1 MPSLSELLKQPRS
14 ILDTWRLPR
23 KLQPSLS
30 KDPEQL
36 TTFACVYYGDHSL
49 VVASF
54 ESDGLRIRSGESVS
68 IPVPSHVAD
77 DSTIHKQNDL
87 NDILSDLLHLL
98 NLEGCPTILL
108 LSTSLF
114 TFSSFK
120 NQSNIQLTLD
130 DASIAAA
137 SPYLPHE
144 TLVSDSIYVSGKD
157 FHHSVSYASR
167 KLIDGWF
174 SVLCSCDCRPAL
186 ICPAVANSLETLL
199 GSSSHS
205 TSILC
210 DIELSKMSLFFCS
223 TKGASIA
230 KRLPYGTTLY
240 LPATSDDQALA
251 SEFFERLI
259 ESTNEFTAEINEPAP
274 AEILVSGVGFDRLS
288 PFISALPYG
297 VKDFT
302 IQPVIVSR
310 LQGLKVPNS
319 SSTLSPSLNFYFS
332 ASILQLYQS

>member
-1 MPSLSELLKQPRS
+1 MSTLSALLKQPRS
-14 ILDTWRLPR
+14 VLDALRLPR
-23 KLQPSLS
+23 RLQPSLS

-36 TTFACVYYGDHSL
+36 TNFACVYYGDHSL

-54 ESDGLRIRSGESVS
+54 QSDGLSIRSGESVS

-77 DSTIHKQNDL
+77 DSNIHKQNDL

-98 NLEGCPTILL
+98 NLEGCPVVLL

-114 TFSSFK
+114 AFGSFK
-120 NQSNIQLTLD
+120 NQSNYPLTLD
-130 DASIAAA
+130 DAVICAA

-157 FHHSVSYASR
+157 SYHFISYASR

-174 SVLCSCDCRPAL
+174 SVLCSCDCKPAL

-199 GSSSHS
+199 GSGRHSS
-205 TSILC
+205 SILC
-210 DIELSKMSLFFCS
+210 DVELSKTSLFFCS
-223 TKGASIA
+223 PKGVSTA

-240 LPATSDDQALA
+240 LPATSDNQALA

-259 ESTNEFTAEINEPAP
+259 ESINELTAEINEPAP

-288 PFISALPYG
+288 TFISALPYG
-297 VKDFT
+297 LADFT
-302 IQPVIVSR
+302 IQPVIASR
-310 LQGLKVPNS
+310 LQSLKAPNAPS
-319 SSTLSPSLNFYFS
+319 ALSPSLHSYFS